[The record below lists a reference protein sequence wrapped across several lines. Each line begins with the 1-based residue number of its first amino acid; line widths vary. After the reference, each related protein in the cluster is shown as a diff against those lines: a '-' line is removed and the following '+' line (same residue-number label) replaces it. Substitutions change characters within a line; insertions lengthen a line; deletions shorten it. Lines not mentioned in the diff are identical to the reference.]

1 MTDTL
6 RIHMY
11 VYIPSNGPTDG
22 IQGFLAITGFWDPQP
37 IKSIKIKKPYQKPGF
52 PPMTPLSPF
61 GYDRERSIASR
72 SL

>member
-61 GYDRERSIASR
+61 AAQAQST
-72 SL
+72 